1 MAKQQLPENLN
12 ICLVAKT
19 FPYLGRASDHG
30 FMWPI
35 ARGLAKKGHHVT
47 VLSWQNPDHQEEVQI
62 ENVHAFFMGEKK
74 NVRSNEYA
82 KLVKKKFDELHK
94 SKRFHL
100 VHSLDAGGYQIAK
113 YKKKKRIG
121 VAFDVEATHMSEIV
135 SILGMAQETLGSLL
149 RTGIAVSYK
158 FLRTFWGKDRKLL
171 KTADAV
177 FVTSPQQA
185 IGLER
190 YYLFPEART
199 YRVSYGIEM
208 GDLSPKEKSDELRK
222 KLGFPP
228 DAHVVVTVSDMN
240 EVGEMRNILRAFE
253 QLAIKKPS
261 ARLLVLGTGPKF
273 KEIEYEMLSLVLG
286 SRVVFAGAMNPLA
299 LADHIALADVFVN
312 LSSRTTGFEPSILE
326 AMAQKK
332 VVIGSE
338 VSPISNIIEEAKDG
352 FLIRPA
358 DIEALSFLFLQIF
371 HDPTLAAEMGER
383 ARLKVMNLFDTEKMV
398 AQTLDAYYQT
408 LLNTG
413 WYRK

>member
-1 MAKQQLPENLN
+1 MRKQQLPEHLN
-12 ICLVAKT
+12 ICLIAKT
-19 FPYLGRASDHG
+19 FPYLGRATDHG

-35 ARGLAKKGHHVT
+35 ARSLAKKGHHVT
-47 VLSWQNPDHQEEVQI
+47 VLSWQNPDHQEEVKL
-62 ENVHAFFMGEKK
+62 ENVHAYFMGERK
-74 NVRSNEYA
+74 NARSIEFP
-82 KLVKKKFDELHK
+82 KLVKKKFDELHTQQK
-94 SKRFHL
+94 FHL

-113 YKKKKRIG
+113 TKKQKRIG
-121 VAFDVEATHMSEIV
+121 IAYDVEATHMSEIV
-135 SILGMAQETLGSLL
+135 SILGMAQETLRSLL
-149 RTGIAVSYK
+149 RTGFAVSYK
-158 FLRTFWGKDRKLL
+158 FLRTYWGKDRKLL
-171 KTADAV
+171 KTADSV

-190 YYLFPEART
+190 YYLFPEKRT

-228 DAHVVVTVSDMN
+228 DAHVVVTVSDMT

-261 ARLLVLGTGPKF
+261 ARLLVIGNGPKF
-273 KEIEYEMLSLVLG
+273 KEIEFECLSLVLG
-286 SRVVFAGAMNPLA
+286 SRVVFAGAMNPLS

-338 VSPISNIIEEAKDG
+338 VSPISNIIEDGTDG

-358 DIEALSFLFLQIF
+358 DIEALSYLLLSIF
-371 HDPTLAAEMGER
+371 HETSTTSEIGEK

-398 AQTLDAYYQT
+398 TQTLDAYYQT